1 MRICGIIAEYNPFH
15 TGHIYHIQQ
24 TRKYLG
30 DNCAIVCVMSGN
42 YVQRGSPAVFS
53 KQVRAAAALQNGADV
68 VLELPLTWS
77 LASADRFAMGAVKCF
92 IEQVLYSG
100 FHLEANILI
109 SRSFG
114 IGYRHA
120 FGGDRAATITMD
132 GCRILPPGCKTKS
145 GGRTIGR
152 EERHFAQTKC
162 DVGGFLPACNLKF
175 RCKASANCHPA
186 ARCFS

>member
-77 LASADRFAMGAVKCF
+77 LASADRFAMGAV
-92 IEQVLYSG
+92 E
-100 FHLEANILI
+100 ILH
-109 SRSFG
+109 RTGVVQWLSFG
-114 IGYRHA
+114 SEYPDITQLWEL
-120 FGGDRAATITMD
+120 ATAMH
-132 GCRILPPGCKTKS
+132 S
-145 GGRTIGR
+145 
-152 EERHFAQTKC
+152 
-162 DVGGFLPACNLKF
+162 
-175 RCKASANCHPA
+175 
-186 ARCFS
+186 